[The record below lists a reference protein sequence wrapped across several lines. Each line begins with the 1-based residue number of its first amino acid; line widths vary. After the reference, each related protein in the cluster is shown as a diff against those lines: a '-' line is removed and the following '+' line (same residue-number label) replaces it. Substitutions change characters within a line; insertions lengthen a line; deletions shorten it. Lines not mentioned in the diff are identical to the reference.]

1 MVRVIPVCIALAAA
15 VLAAASPAFAA
26 EATCGRSETQP
37 GATVHGPVLLTPDAD
52 TLCLASGPTPD
63 TWIRIKLAT
72 ASPTRAVL
80 MAAAFGK
87 NADCLVDKSGTASCT
102 IEGQSLEATLGSPE
116 IVKASL
122 AWR

>member
-1 MVRVIPVCIALAAA
+1 MLAT
-15 VLAAASPAFAA
+15 ASPAFATD
-26 EATCGRSETQP
+26 ATCGRSETQP
-37 GATVHGPVLLTPDAD
+37 GATVHGPVLLVPDSD

-63 TWIRIKLAT
+63 TWTRIKLST

-87 NADCLVDKSGTASCT
+87 NADCTVDQSGAASCT
-102 IEGQSLEATLGSPE
+102 VEGQSLDATLGSPE